1 MALILD
7 TGVMIALLD
16 ADDEHHG
23 ECVALAG
30 TTLEDLVI
38 PGATL
43 AEVDYFL
50 RKRDLAAGW
59 LGFTEDISMGAYRV
73 VWPDETDLVRAA
85 SLEVEYRDLRLGF
98 VDASVIVTCESL
110 GEHKVATIDH
120 RHFSV
125 VRPRH
130 CEALTLLPG

>member
-7 TGVMIALLD
+7 TGVTIALLD
-16 ADDEHHG
+16 NDDSHHDA
-23 ECVALAG
+23 CVELALA
-30 TTLEDLVI
+30 TREDLVI

-50 RKRDLAAGW
+50 RKRDLGVGW
-59 LGFTEDISMGAYRV
+59 LAFAEDIATGAYRV
-73 VWPDETDLVRAA
+73 VWPADTDIVRAA
-85 SLEVEYRDLRLGF
+85 LLEAEYRDLRLGF
-98 VDASVIVTCESL
+98 VDASVIATCETL
-110 GEHKVATIDH
+110 GEQKVATLDH

-130 CEALTLLPG
+130 CEALALLP

>member
-1 MALILD
+1 
-7 TGVMIALLD
+7 
-16 ADDEHHG
+16 
-23 ECVALAG
+23 
-30 TTLEDLVI
+30 
-38 PGATL
+38 
-43 AEVDYFL
+43 
-50 RKRDLAAGW
+50 
-59 LGFTEDISMGAYRV
+59 MGAYRV